1 MVVPVEGSR
10 QQGALHFTLPFP
22 AHPQSRANTA
32 GKPQGPR
39 PPAAEGSEK
48 GRGRGG
54 ELRSLSPLSLY
65 PVSALQTFSFSLW
78 YPTPS

>member
-32 GKPQGPR
+32 GKPQSPR
-39 PPAAEGSEK
+39 PPVAEGSEK
-48 GRGRGG
+48 GSGRGG
-54 ELRSLSPLSLY
+54 EPRSLSPLSLY
-65 PVSALQTFSFSLW
+65 PVSALQTFSFSIW
-78 YPTPS
+78 YPASS